1 MNYHYQ
7 AMYYLDNYWRL
18 PSEHEWHESN
28 ELLFVRFVLFL
39 FVNIVGGCIK

>member
-28 ELLFVRFVLFL
+28 KLLFVRFVSFV

>member
-28 ELLFVRFVLFL
+28 KLLFVPFV